1 MNEHVLKETMPDD
14 VRIPDGKTLGEWVE
28 SRVARLESRKL
39 DWDALKFQA
48 DFDPKYKRAQMRYV
62 GTGATGVSSDSN
74 AVPAEHFTFSTMVLP
89 AGCEG
94 PLHLHTDAEEVFFI
108 LRGERVRIMVE
119 HKGERYD
126 TILGNRD
133 LISVP
138 AGVYRGLVNEG
149 PDEALMIVIV
159 GSLKPETPT
168 YPPDHP
174 LSKVK
179 RPKL

>member
-1 MNEHVLKETMPDD
+1 MSARADGETLPSD
-14 VRIPDGKTLGEWVE
+14 VKIPEGRTLGQWIE
-28 SRVARLESRKL
+28 SRVARFETREL
-39 DWDALKFQA
+39 DWNALKFQA
-48 DFDPKYKRAQMRYV
+48 DYDPKYRRAQMRYL
-62 GTGATGVSSDSN
+62 GTGATGVSGDDN
-74 AVPAEHFTFSTMVLP
+74 VVPAEHFTFSTMVLP

-108 LRGERVRIMVE
+108 LRGERIRLMIQHNGELVE
-119 HKGERYD
+119 

-149 PDEALMIVIV
+149 REEALMCVMI

-168 YPPDHP
+168 YPEDHP

>member
-1 MNEHVLKETMPDD
+1 MNQHAVKEIFPDD
-14 VRIPDGKTLGEWVE
+14 VNLPEGKSLGEWIE
-28 SRVARLESRKL
+28 TRVARFETRSL
-39 DWDALKFQA
+39 DWNALKFQA

-62 GTGATGVSSDSN
+62 GTGATGVSHDSN
-74 AVPAEHFTFSTMVLP
+74 VVPAENFTFSTMVLP

-94 PLHLHTDAEEVFFI
+94 PLHLHTDAEEIFFI
-108 LRGERVRIMVE
+108 MRGERIRIMVE

-133 LISVP
+133 LVSVP

-149 PDEALMIVIV
+149 REEALMCVMI
-159 GSLKPETPT
+159 GSTKPETPT
-168 YPPDHP
+168 YPDDHP